1 MNRRDVIDFIKTEYD
16 TPQEHLWMSYPDYIV
31 FRNSINNKWFAVVMD
46 VERQKL
52 GLEGNGK
59 VDVLNVKCDPILI
72 GSLRLSKGYLPAYHM
87 SKDKWISVLLDGT
100 VADNEIKDLI
110 HLSYE
115 LICGNGKKMK

>member
-115 LICGNGKKMK
+115 LICGNVKKMK

>member
-87 SKDKWISVLLDGT
+87 NKDKWISVLLDGT

-115 LICGNGKKMK
+115 LIAGTERK

>member
-72 GSLRLSKGYLPAYHM
+72 GSLRLSKGYLPTYHM

>member
-52 GLEGNGK
+52 GLKGSGK

>member
-87 SKDKWISVLLDGT
+87 SKDKWLSVLLDGT

>member
-1 MNRRDVIDFIKTEYD
+1 MNRRDVIDFINTEYD

-52 GLEGNGK
+52 GLKGSGK

>member
-52 GLEGNGK
+52 GLKGSGK
-59 VDVLNVKCDPILI
+59 VDVLNVKCDPILS

-87 SKDKWISVLLDGT
+87 SKDKWMSVLLDGT

>member
-59 VDVLNVKCDPILI
+59 VDVLNVKCVPILI

>member
-87 SKDKWISVLLDGT
+87 NKDKWISVLLDGT